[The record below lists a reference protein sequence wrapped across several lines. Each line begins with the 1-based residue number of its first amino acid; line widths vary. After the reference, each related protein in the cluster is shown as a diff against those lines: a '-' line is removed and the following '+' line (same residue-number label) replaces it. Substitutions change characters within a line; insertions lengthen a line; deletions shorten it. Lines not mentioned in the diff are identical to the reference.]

1 MTATRSFWS
10 RVGPGAVAAALVL
23 AAPGRVAGQD
33 DLESLCFQR
42 EGDRGECHLA
52 AAAVRLIHPRVGIA
66 LWGGSPV
73 PGSASTLGMRLGT
86 VPRFSVSTRFTLVP
100 VELPPLA
107 DRSAG
112 SGERGMLPGLST
124 QATVGILSGMSPAP
138 TVGGVL
144 SLDGI
149 ARLSYT
155 PLPEG
160 DGFTDGGVW
169 GWSAGLRIGAL
180 RESFTLPGVSLT
192 LAYGR
197 SGSVTF
203 GDPGGGTDGA
213 IDGAVSDLNA
223 TLAVGKRI
231 SALGL
236 TAGVALDR
244 YSGDVDLAYRTSP
257 LGPRVEAGAEART
270 DRWSGFVNAS
280 WTLLILHGSAEV
292 GWQES
297 PMPGGLP
304 ADVTV
309 DPVGWWAGLSLRLS
323 I

>member
-1 MTATRSFWS
+1 MTAKQSFWI
-10 RVGPGAVAAALVL
+10 RIGAWAVAAALVV
-23 AAPGRVAGQD
+23 APGRAAAQD
-33 DLESLCFQR
+33 ELESVCVQR
-42 EGDRGECHLA
+42 EGQGGECHLA
-52 AAAVRLIHPRVGIA
+52 AAAVRLIHPRVGVA
-66 LWGGSPV
+66 LWGGNPV
-73 PGSASTLGMRLGT
+73 PGSASTLGMRLGS
-86 VPRFSVSTRFTLVP
+86 VPRFSVSTRVVLVP
-100 VELPPLA
+100 VELPPLP

-112 SGERGMLPGLST
+112 DGEGAILFGLST
-124 QATVGILSGMSPAP
+124 QATVGMSPAP

-149 ARLSYT
+149 ARLTYSG
-155 PLPEG
+155 LPEG
-160 DGFTDGGVW
+160 DGFSDGGVW

-197 SGSVTF
+197 SGGVTF
-203 GDPGGGTDGA
+203 GDPAGGTDGS
-213 IDGAVSDLNA
+213 IDGAVSDLSA

-244 YSGDVDLAYRTSP
+244 YASDVDFGYRSSP
-257 LGPRVEAGAEART
+257 LGPRVEGGAEART

-280 WTLLILHGSAEV
+280 WTLLILHGSAEL

-297 PMPGGLP
+297 PTPGGLP

-309 DPVGWWAGLSLRLS
+309 DPVGWWAGLALRLS